1 MKRMSLEQFGRIVAR
16 VMETLPAAFKPHLD
30 NVVVDVEEA
39 PDLRTLRRA
48 GFSEEEIAEGETL
61 LGWFDP
67 LELPSAWSG
76 DAVDARAMLHRLV
89 IFKRPLEEEFPE
101 RKRFLTEIRKTVIHE
116 LAHHFGWTDAD
127 LERFDDDPDPFH
139 DDFNDLL

>member
-1 MKRMSLEQFGRIVAR
+1 MKRMSLKQFGRIVAR
-16 VMETLPAAFKPHLD
+16 VMETLPGPIKEHLD
-30 NVVVDVEEA
+30 NVVVDVEEE
-39 PDLRTLRRA
+39 PDRRTLRRA
-48 GFSEEEIAEGETL
+48 GFSDEEISEGETL

-67 LELPSAWSG
+67 LELPTGWSG
-76 DAVDARAMLHRLV
+76 DAVDTGAMLHRLV
-89 IFKRPLEEEFPE
+89 IFKRPLEEEYPE

-127 LERFDDDPDPFH
+127 LERFDDNPDPFR